1 MTVTMRDVLRDE
13 VLRRAEPVVEAGR
26 DGLDRTVR
34 WAYTN
39 ERYDVASFL
48 SGGELLIIEG
58 SALLAHMTDA
68 EIVRYVDALADAR
81 AGGVVIELVQG
92 VRRVPEAMR
101 RRADERALPVVG
113 LYARQPFVDLCQ
125 SINTAIVRERL
136 TYRSHVDVLSSDLRR
151 ALAGA
156 ATPGDVVAALADLLG
171 EGATMV
177 AADGTPLASSGPA
190 AGQSDSA
197 SPEGGDGTV
206 TMAVERNGNPLAS
219 IELTQRLRLFD
230 AESLAAVRRCVEAC
244 VPRVVRADVGVA
256 MVARLLRGP
265 GDGVCAADDEARDAA
280 TMLRAVGVA
289 EGAAVMPFAVSLR
302 TLRDCAGVVA
312 SLRECARGIGAVSL
326 ALRGGAVMG
335 LLASQADGGA
345 AAAGDAGHA
354 GGAAGAGGMDGE
366 ACADGV
372 DGIGAAG
379 GGAVFES
386 LCRRRLADV
395 ARRHGVWVVAGQA
408 APDARALVNAAGMV
422 DWALR
427 SADARPGSVTRA
439 AALALTRFAA
449 CDSMPEA
456 CAMLC
461 PLMLP
466 GGVLGDP
473 SLTATLAACF
483 DVADNKTEACARL
496 GIRRQTLYNR
506 LDKVSRLTLT
516 ARDDVEVWPLMLFA
530 AKLALARGRTPPR

>member
-26 DGLDRTVR
+26 DGLDRMVR

-156 ATPGDVVAALADLLG
+156 ATPGDVVAALSDLLG

-177 AADGTPLASSGPA
+177 AADGTPLASSGPV

-335 LLASQADGGA
+335 LLASRAD
-345 AAAGDAGHA
+345 
-354 GGAAGAGGMDGE
+354 
-366 ACADGV
+366 
-372 DGIGAAG
+372 